1 MSGGQALLGD
11 YDKKRDKFLV
21 TSHHEF
27 NFGAAHPGGVHA
39 PSATTYLNG
48 KNILIFNMNNSKD
61 TYRWNQLMTLPREI
75 GIAGEDGINKDVLSI
90 RPAGN
95 IESLRSNHKYIKNLE
110 IIPNKETLLDNIVGN
125 SIEIDLEIDVKK
137 SNMFELRVLR
147 SKD

>member
-48 KNILIFNMNNSKD
+48 KNILMEFRLND
-61 TYRWNQLMTLPREI
+61 
-75 GIAGEDGINKDVLSI
+75 IN
-90 RPAGN
+90 
-95 IESLRSNHKYIKNLE
+95 
-110 IIPNKETLLDNIVGN
+110 
-125 SIEIDLEIDVKK
+125 
-137 SNMFELRVLR
+137 FW
-147 SKD
+147 